1 MTQLAGFKVNSG
13 EYKLMGLAPYGVPRF
28 RELLSKEVVH
38 VRDDGSIKLNMKYFS
53 FTRANQMAN
62 PRLLELLTGSR
73 EATAMASLSGEP
85 TQLACD
91 IASSAQSL
99 CDEAMLKA
107 ARHAVEITGLR
118 NLALAGG
125 VALNCVSVGHLLE
138 QGAVDRVFVQ
148 PAASD
153 AGGALGCAMAL
164 AASLGELRRDWVK
177 QGTDAMHGGFLGYEL
192 TTTEVSDVIQKH
204 ELNTK
209 QLDTSSMNK
218 EIARLLSEGHT
229 IALCR
234 GRAEYGPRA
243 LGNRSILAD
252 ARDPECQT
260 ILNVAVK
267 QRESFRPF
275 APVVLEEDANF
286 WFDAPFGDH
295 YMTTV
300 AHLKDE
306 LRISQTESRSEGV
319 IAQVRQKRSSIPA
332 VTHVDYSARVQTVPL
347 EHPLREVIE
356 AFKSHTGVGV
366 LVNTSFN
373 RRGEPIIQTANDAY
387 RCFKQTAI
395 DYLVLGDHLIPRA
408 DNQHEAADVAV
419 EVLELD

>member
-1 MTQLAGFKVNSG
+1 
-13 EYKLMGLAPYGVPRF
+13 
-28 RELLSKEVVH
+28 
-38 VRDDGSIKLNMKYFS
+38 
-53 FTRANQMAN
+53 
-62 PRLLELLTGSR
+62 
-73 EATAMASLSGEP
+73 
-85 TQLACD
+85 
-91 IASSAQSL
+91 
-99 CDEAMLKA
+99 MLKA

-118 NLALAGG
+118 NLSLAGG

-138 QGAVDRVFVQ
+138 KGAVDRVFVQ

-177 QGTDAMHGGFLGYEL
+177 QETDAMRGGFLGYEL
-192 TTTEVSDVIQKH
+192 SATEVDDVIQKH

-209 QLDTSSMNK
+209 KLDTSSMNK
-218 EIARLLSEGHT
+218 EIARLLSEGRT
-229 IALCR
+229 VALCR

-306 LRISQTESRSEGV
+306 LRIARTESRSDGV

-332 VTHVDYSARVQTVPL
+332 VTHIDYSARVQTVPV

-373 RRGEPIIQTANDAY
+373 RRGEPIVQTANDAY

-395 DYLVLGDHLIPRA
+395 DYLVLGDHLIARA
-408 DNQHEAADVAV
+408 DNQHKAADVAV
-419 EVLELD
+419 DVLELD